1 MLIDLTAKPT
11 LSFQCLFGY
20 VFILSAFT
28 KALFST
34 LIFEGVITP
43 FMYLGGKSKSVSEVL
58 VGSIL
63 S

>member
-1 MLIDLTAKPT
+1 M
-11 LSFQCLFGY
+11 
-20 VFILSAFT
+20 LSAFT
-28 KALFST
+28 NALFST

-43 FMYLGGKSKSVSEVL
+43 LMYLGGKSKSVKEVL